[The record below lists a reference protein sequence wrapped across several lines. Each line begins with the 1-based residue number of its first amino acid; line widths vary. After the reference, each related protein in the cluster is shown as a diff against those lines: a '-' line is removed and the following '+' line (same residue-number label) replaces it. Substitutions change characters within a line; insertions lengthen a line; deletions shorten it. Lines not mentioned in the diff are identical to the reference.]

1 MRSRI
6 KTIIGTLLVLGVLGA
21 AGFVGFL
28 YSGLYSVAADKP
40 HSKPFLWGIETFK
53 RHSIARH
60 AGDIAV
66 PELEQADLV
75 RRGFELYRQECEVCH
90 GAPGVGRDQ
99 VGWGINPDPPLLYTR
114 GAEWSDAELYW
125 IISHGIRLAGMPAFG
140 PSNDER
146 DIWALVAFTRR
157 LADLSMQDYSR
168 MRDAMD
174 GRIPAEAVDWLELE
188 DAGFERMAREGNAER
203 GAMLLDAY
211 GCGGCHVIP
220 GIRLATGGAG
230 PPLDR
235 WAERHFIAGLLLN
248 TPANLVRWT
257 MDPQAIEPGTTM
269 PNLGVTEAEARDMAA
284 YLFRLGKAPVAWHT
298 RGQR

>member
-1 MRSRI
+1 MRSRTR
-6 KTIIGTLLVLGVLGA
+6 TIIGTLLVAGVLAA
-21 AGFVGFL
+21 AGGLGFL

-40 HSKPFLWGIETFK
+40 HTKLFHWGIETFK
-53 RHSIARH
+53 RNSIERH
-60 AGDIAV
+60 AKDLAV
-66 PELEQADLV
+66 PDLEQPDLV
-75 RRGFELYRQECEVCH
+75 QRGFVLYRQECEVCH
-90 GAPGVGRDQ
+90 GAPGVGRAQ

-146 DIWALVAFTRR
+146 DIWAMVAFTRR
-157 LADLSMQDYSR
+157 LADLTMQDYSR

-174 GRIPAEAVDWLELE
+174 GRIPVEAVDWLALE
-188 DAGFERMAREGNAER
+188 DPGFARMARDGDPER
-203 GAMLLDAY
+203 GAALLDAY

-220 GIRLATGGAG
+220 GIRLARGEAG

-235 WAERHFIAGLLLN
+235 WAERHFIAGALLN
-248 TPANLVRWT
+248 TPANLVRFT

-269 PNLGVTEAEARDMAA
+269 PNLGVSDTEALHMAA
-284 YLFRLGKAPVAWHT
+284 YLFSLGKTPVAWHT
-298 RGQR
+298 RGGR